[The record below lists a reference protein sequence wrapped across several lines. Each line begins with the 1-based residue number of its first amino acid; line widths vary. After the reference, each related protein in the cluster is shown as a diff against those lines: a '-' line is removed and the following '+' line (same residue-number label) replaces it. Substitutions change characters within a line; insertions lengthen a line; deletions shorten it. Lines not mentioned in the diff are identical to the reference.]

1 MQKKKH
7 TALENHENHRN
18 AALGPVASMEHTLI
32 VR

>member
-1 MQKKKH
+1 MRKEKH

-18 AALGPVASMEHTLI
+18 GALGQVASMEHTLI